1 VPVSAYDFAGLV
13 GGLVATWLFLGA
25 VAISVGAAL
34 RLVLVLRTPG
44 KGRWARGLV
53 AGGAVAGLGAVGLFA
68 ASQSLAVPVRLRHAL
83 DRAAPFIALA
93 AVAGGALAAVRLARR
108 RARQAPASAASTPPD
123 PGAPRE
129 RG

>member
-1 VPVSAYDFAGLV
+1 MSAYDFAGLV

-25 VAISVGAAL
+25 VAISVVSAL

-83 DRAAPFIALA
+83 DRAAPIIALA
-93 AVAGGALAAVRLARR
+93 AVASGALATVRVARR
-108 RARQAPASAASTPPD
+108 GARQGPASAASTPPD
-123 PGAPRE
+123 PGEPRD